1 MKKRKLFIIVAAT
14 MAIIF
19 CCILIAVTKNESNYC
34 DTVTYNGKTYELLE
48 YNADILTYSYKSN
61 EYLEIDEI
69 HPAPNEKWDAVYFN
83 GDIFIE
89 ESQVKKATGYY
100 SDDNNY
106 NWFAVIESDVG
117 EIKNP
122 LSVTQEELKY
132 LYNMENMKRQKT
144 IVFDDIKHFASIVKE
159 SKDGFIFALT
169 TIVHCDNSWYWK
181 TEVMTDDDREYVIP
195 LPETICKK
203 LFDVM
208 K

>member
-1 MKKRKLFIIVAAT
+1 MIKHKKSLVLAIAAT
-14 MAIIF
+14 IIF
-19 CCILIAVTKNESNYC
+19 CHVLIATTKDNNYS
-34 DTVTYNGKTYELLE
+34 DTVKYDGKTYELLE
-48 YNADILTYSYKSN
+48 YNADILTYNYNSN
-61 EYLEIDEI
+61 EYLEIDEV

-83 GDIFIE
+83 GDIFIQ
-89 ESQVKKATGYY
+89 ESQVEKATKYY
-100 SDDNNY
+100 SNDNNY
-106 NWFAVIESDVG
+106 DWFATIEQDDG
-117 EIKNP
+117 EVTKP
-122 LSVTQEELKY
+122 LFVTQEELEY
-132 LYNMENMKRQKT
+132 LYNMENVKKEKT
-144 IVFDDIKHFASIVKE
+144 IVFDDIKHFASIVKK